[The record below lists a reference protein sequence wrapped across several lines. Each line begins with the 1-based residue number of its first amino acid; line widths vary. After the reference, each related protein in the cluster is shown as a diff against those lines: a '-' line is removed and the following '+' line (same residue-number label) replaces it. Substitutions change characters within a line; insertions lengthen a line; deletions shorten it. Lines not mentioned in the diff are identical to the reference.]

1 MKRSTS
7 NPPESSRQMIMA
19 FDSHKMRG
27 MSPRQREAVLVALAN
42 LLMEATEAA
51 GKEEPYER
59 A

>member
-1 MKRSTS
+1 
-7 NPPESSRQMIMA
+7 MIMA

>member
-1 MKRSTS
+1 
-7 NPPESSRQMIMA
+7 MIMA

-51 GKEEPYER
+51 GKEEPHER

>member
-19 FDSHKMRG
+19 FDSHKMHG
-27 MSPRQREAVLVALAN
+27 MSPRQREAALAALAN

-51 GKEEPYER
+51 RKEEPHER

>member
-7 NPPESSRQMIMA
+7 NPLESSRQMIMA

-27 MSPRQREAVLVALAN
+27 MNPRQREAVLVALAN
-42 LLMEATEAA
+42 LLLEATEAA
-51 GKEEPYER
+51 GKEEPHER